1 MHYIFIN
8 ISYETFANVLMQPP
22 VATIVNHLVR
32 DIINQS
38 FYFLLKGV
46 IHMEIGSRIKEQRE
60 LKNWSQDELAEILN
74 ISRQSISKWEL
85 NKVYP
90 SIDMLIKMSDL
101 FDVSL
106 DELIKGDKDL
116 KKTIIETYQQPVST
130 QSNNHPMN
138 GWEFL
143 ARYWWLF
150 FPVAG
155 VLWWMIQTFI

>member
-1 MHYIFIN
+1 
-8 ISYETFANVLMQPP
+8 
-22 VATIVNHLVR
+22 
-32 DIINQS
+32 
-38 FYFLLKGV
+38 
-46 IHMEIGSRIKEQRE
+46 MEIGSRIKEQRE
-60 LKNWSQDELAEILN
+60 FKNWSQDELAEILN

-130 QSNNHPMN
+130 
-138 GWEFL
+138 
-143 ARYWWLF
+143 
-150 FPVAG
+150 
-155 VLWWMIQTFI
+155 

>member
-1 MHYIFIN
+1 
-8 ISYETFANVLMQPP
+8 
-22 VATIVNHLVR
+22 
-32 DIINQS
+32 
-38 FYFLLKGV
+38 
-46 IHMEIGSRIKEQRE
+46 MEIGLRIKEQRE
-60 LKNWSQDELAEILN
+60 LRNWSQDELAEILN

-85 NKVYP
+85 NKVYT

-106 DELIKGDKDL
+106 DELIKGDKEL

-130 QSNNHPMN
+130 QSNNQPMN

-143 ARYWWLF
+143 ANYWWLF
-150 FPVAG
+150 FPVAV

>member
-1 MHYIFIN
+1 M
-8 ISYETFANVLMQPP
+8 
-22 VATIVNHLVR
+22 NHLVR

-38 FYFLLKGV
+38 FYFLL
-46 IHMEIGSRIKEQRE
+46 KEQRE

-74 ISRQSISKWEL
+74 ISRQSISKREL
-85 NKVYP
+85 NKDYF
-90 SIDMLIKMSDL
+90 SIDMLIKMRDL

-116 KKTIIETYQQPVST
+116 NKTIIETYQQSVSI
-130 QSNNHPMN
+130 QSNNQPTN
-138 GWEFL
+138 GWGFL
-143 ARYWWLF
+143 ARSWRLF

>member
-1 MHYIFIN
+1 
-8 ISYETFANVLMQPP
+8 
-22 VATIVNHLVR
+22 
-32 DIINQS
+32 
-38 FYFLLKGV
+38 
-46 IHMEIGSRIKEQRE
+46 MEIGSSIKEQRE

-74 ISRQSISKWEL
+74 ISRQSISKREL
-85 NKVYP
+85 NKDYL

-116 KKTIIETYQQPVST
+116 NKTIIETYQQPVSI
-130 QSNNHPMN
+130 QSNNQPTN

-155 VLWWMIQTFI
+155 VLW